1 MPPPPLNPQIALYCQ
16 GTFSTPNPTP
26 EQLADM
32 LQAAADINTSGF
44 GTVILGQWHVH
55 GDGTIWYNDSPLE
68 TVADTLK
75 QVVPA
80 LQKGGMKVLL
90 TFGPFGAD
98 FTHIADNEAS
108 FKQTVAGI
116 QTSSGIDGLD
126 WDLEVED
133 GNYSPYSDLL
143 VDLTAWANGLGM
155 MVTAAPYQQND
166 FWTGVL
172 EQTNGGTSAG
182 FSWWNLQLYGGADY
196 PQWVGFLGNLVSN
209 PQAFLVPGYNA
220 GFGSTPDDVQQDLAN
235 TKSSYPGLSGGFIWK
250 YESILGNNY
259 TAAQYAEKIAAG
271 VSPTASP

>member
-1 MPPPPLNPQIALYCQ
+1 
-16 GTFSTPNPTP
+16 
-26 EQLADM
+26 M

-55 GDGTIWYNDSPLE
+55 DDGTLYYNDSPLE

-80 LQKGGMKVLL
+80 LQKGGIKVLL
-90 TFGPFGAD
+90 TFGPFPAD

-108 FKQTVAGI
+108 FKQTVAGL
-116 QTSSGIDGLD
+116 QTTSGIDGLD

-133 GNYSPYSDLL
+133 GDYSPYSDLL

-155 MVTAAPYQQND
+155 MVTAAPYQSND
-166 FWTGVL
+166 FWTSVL
-172 EQTNGGTSAG
+172 QQTNGGTSAG

-196 PQWVGFLGNLVSN
+196 PEWVGFLGDLVPK
-209 PQAFLVPGYNA
+209 PQEFLVPGYNA
-220 GFGSTPDDVQQDLAN
+220 GFGSTPDFVQQDLAQ

-250 YESILGNNY
+250 YESILSNNY
-259 TAAQYAEKIAAG
+259 TVAEYAKAIAVS
-271 VSPTASP
+271 VSPTSPP